1 MWFLDVKK
9 INKTG
14 GGSVGDAK
22 FFCASDQDRQD
33 QKEVKEGK
41 KEEQEEVLPVL
52 TFLNNVKA
60 LDLNLI

>member
-41 KEEQEEVLPVL
+41 KGRTGRSSSCSYVL
-52 TFLNNVKA
+52 K
-60 LDLNLI
+60 